1 MDTRIDIDFL
11 KRNNLILF
19 EAISGSRAYG
29 LATPESD
36 TDIKG
41 VFYLPK
47 EMFYANL
54 FVDQVSNDSNDI
66 VYYEIGKY
74 IELLLKNNPNI
85 LELLCTPEQYVLHKH
100 PLMALINPADFLS
113 KLAKETFAGYA
124 MTQVKKAK
132 GLNKKFNNPVA
143 EERRTVTD
151 FCFILSGK
159 GTVPLPAWLARENK
173 RQECCGLVKLD
184 HTKGL
189 FALYYDENG
198 AYKGIVKEETSNEVR
213 CSSVAKEAG
222 PITYLFFNQEAYT
235 AHCKRYAE
243 YWSWVEKRN
252 EKRYKGNQEHGKGFD
267 AKNMMHTIRLLQQAK
282 ELFESGRLN
291 VVSKNREELLAI
303 KRGDKD
309 YDDLLIYAEG
319 LMTEIGQ
326 LAATCAMIEQP
337 DEEMAR
343 NILVTIRSVLYKEE

>member
-11 KRNNLILF
+11 KRNELILF
-19 EAISGSRAYG
+19 EAISGSQAYS

-54 FVDQVSNDSNDI
+54 FIDQVSNESNDI

-74 IELLLKNNPNI
+74 IELLVKNNPNI
-85 LELLCTPEQYVLHKH
+85 LELLCTPERHILYKH
-100 PLMALINPADFLS
+100 PLMDLIKPEDFLS

-143 EERRTVTD
+143 EKRRTVPD
-151 FCFILSGK
+151 FCFILFGK
-159 GTVPLPAWLARENK
+159 GTVSLSDWLVSEDK
-173 RQECCGLVKLD
+173 QQEYCGLVKLD
-184 HTKGL
+184 HTKDL
-189 FALYYDENG
+189 FALYYDESG
-198 AYKGIVKEETSNEVR
+198 AYKGIVKDETSNDVR
-213 CSSVAKEAG
+213 CSSVAKESS
-222 PITYLFFNQEAYT
+222 PIAYLFFNHEAYT

-243 YWSWVEKRN
+243 YWAWVEKRN
-252 EKRYKGNQEHGKGFD
+252 EQRYKGNQEHGKGFD

-282 ELFESGRLN
+282 ELFASGRLN
-291 VVSKNREELLAI
+291 VVSKNREELIAI

-309 YDDLLIYAEG
+309 YGDLLIYAEE
-319 LMTEIGQ
+319 LMMEIGR
-326 LAATCAMIEQP
+326 LAATCAIIEHP
-337 DEEMAR
+337 DEEKAR
-343 NILVTIRSVLYKEE
+343 KVLITIREQLYGNL

>member
-1 MDTRIDIDFL
+1 MDKRIDIDYL

-19 EAISGSRAYG
+19 EAISGSQAYG

-47 EMFYANL
+47 EMFYANQ
-54 FVDQVSNDSNDI
+54 FIDQVSNDSNDI

-74 IELLLKNNPNI
+74 IELLVKNNPNI
-85 LELLCTPEQYVLHKH
+85 LELLCTPEQHVLYKH
-100 PLMALINPADFLS
+100 PLMDLVKPQDFLS

-143 EERRTVTD
+143 EERLTALD
-151 FCFILSGK
+151 FCFVLSGK
-159 GTVPLPAWLARENK
+159 GTVPFLDWLAKENK
-173 RQECCGLVKLD
+173 RQEYCGLVKLD

-189 FALYYDENG
+189 FALYYEEHG
-198 AYKGIVKEETSNEVR
+198 VYKGIVKDETSNELR
-213 CSSVAKEAG
+213 CSSVGKDATLIA
-222 PITYLFFNQEAYT
+222 YLFFNQEAYT

-243 YWSWVEKRN
+243 YWAWVEQRN
-252 EKRYKGNQEHGKGFD
+252 EHRYKGNQEHGKGFD

-282 ELFESGRLN
+282 ELFATGRLN
-291 VVSKNREELLAI
+291 VVSKNRAELLAI
-303 KRGDKD
+303 KKGEQG
-309 YDDLLIYAEG
+309 YVSLLCYAEE
-319 LMTEIGQ
+319 LMTEIKH
-326 LAATCAMIEQP
+326 LAAGCAMIEQP
-337 DEEMAR
+337 DEEKAR
-343 NILVTIRSVLYKEE
+343 KVLIEIRTQLYKNL

>member
-143 EERRTVTD
+143 EQRLTVLD

-159 GTVPLPAWLARENK
+159 GTVPLSGWLAKENK

-343 NILVTIRSVLYKEE
+343 NVLVTIRSVLYKEE

>member
-1 MDTRIDIDFL
+1 MDKRIDIDYL

-19 EAISGSRAYG
+19 EAISGSQAYG

-47 EMFYANL
+47 EMFYANQ
-54 FVDQVSNDSNDI
+54 FIDQVSNDSNDI

-74 IELLLKNNPNI
+74 IELLVKNNPNI
-85 LELLCTPEQYVLHKH
+85 LELLCTPEQHVLYKH
-100 PLMALINPADFLS
+100 PLMDLVNPQDFLS

-143 EERRTVTD
+143 EERLTALD
-151 FCFILSGK
+151 FCFVLSGK
-159 GTVPLPAWLARENK
+159 GTVPLSDWLAKENK
-173 RQECCGLVKLD
+173 RQEYCGLVKLD

-189 FALYYDENG
+189 FALYYEEHG
-198 AYKGIVKEETSNEVR
+198 VYKGIVKDETSNELR
-213 CSSVAKEAG
+213 CSSVGKDATLIA
-222 PITYLFFNQEAYT
+222 YLFFNQEAYT

-243 YWSWVEKRN
+243 YWAWVEQRN
-252 EKRYKGNQEHGKGFD
+252 EQRYKGNQEHGKGYD

-282 ELFESGRLN
+282 ELFATGKLN
-291 VVSKNREELLAI
+291 VVSQNREELLAI
-303 KRGDKD
+303 KKGDKD
-309 YDDLLIYAEG
+309 YDDLLLYAEN
-319 LMTEIGQ
+319 LMLEITHF
-326 LAATCAMIEQP
+326 AAKSTIIEKP
-337 DEEMAR
+337 DEAEAR
-343 NILVTIRSVLYKEE
+343 KVLIAIRAQLYRNL